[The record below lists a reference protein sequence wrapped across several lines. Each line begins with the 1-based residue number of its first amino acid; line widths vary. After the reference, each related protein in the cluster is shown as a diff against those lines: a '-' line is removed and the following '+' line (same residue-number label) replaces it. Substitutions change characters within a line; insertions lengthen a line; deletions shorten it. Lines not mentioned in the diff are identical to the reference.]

1 MKNEMIER
9 LSQTFKSNSDIMI
22 DKAEKNN
29 SFPLLD
35 KEVNHNTKFL
45 GIEMLSI
52 SSRRTSISDEASR
65 SNRNKI
71 DSPKIRFNKMQH
83 KNLTIMLIAVVT
95 FFLICQTP
103 SLILNIT
110 EAFKKID
117 LEELKNQSN
126 GLLSGELSKLFLII
140 NLSFNCTIFYIFS
153 RKFRKELHKSL
164 EMK

>member
-45 GIEMLSI
+45 GIEML
-52 SSRRTSISDEASR
+52 SRRTSISDEASR

-117 LEELKNQSN
+117 LEELINQSN
-126 GLLSGELSKLFLII
+126 GLLGELSKLFLII

-164 EMK
+164 EME